1 MDIIKLKQKLTKIW
15 ENLDDW
21 FYIKIR
27 SNIRYFFEKVIGTF
41 AYARFI
47 WKSNAFREW
56 DYAYLY
62 DIIEFKL
69 RRMAKQLRAD
79 DFVVNHEKAYN
90 EIMSTLKHLENYNKY
105 DECTD
110 TERTKEEILSDAQMQ
125 QQCWNNFH
133 DALKQQAQRWW
144 S

>member
-1 MDIIKLKQKLTKIW
+1 MALKQRLAEIW
-15 ENLDDW
+15 ENIDSW

-27 SNIRYFFEKVIGTF
+27 SNVRYFFEKVVGTF
-41 AYARFI
+41 VYARFI

-79 DFVVNHEKAYN
+79 DFVANHEQTYN
-90 EIMSTLKHLENYNKY
+90 EIMSTLKHLENYNKCE
-105 DECTD
+105 ECTN
-110 TERTKEEILSDAQMQ
+110 TEKTREEILADVQMQ
-125 QQCWNNFH
+125 QQSWNNFH

>member
-1 MDIIKLKQKLTKIW
+1 MGLKQKLAEIW
-15 ENLDDW
+15 ENIDNW

-27 SNIRYFFEKVIGTF
+27 SNVRCFFEKVVGTF
-41 AYARFI
+41 VYARFI

-79 DFVVNHEKAYN
+79 DFVANHEQTYN
-90 EIMSTLKHLENYNKY
+90 EIMSTLKHLENYNKCE
-105 DECTD
+105 ECTN
-110 TERTKEEILSDAQMQ
+110 TERTREEILADVQMQ
-125 QQCWNNFH
+125 QQSWNNFH

>member
-1 MDIIKLKQKLTKIW
+1 MTLKQKLTEIW
-15 ENLDDW
+15 ENIDSW
-21 FYIKIR
+21 FYLKIR
-27 SNIRYFFEKVIGTF
+27 SNVRYFFEKVVGTF
-41 AYARFI
+41 VYARFI

-79 DFVVNHEKAYN
+79 DFVANHEQTYN
-90 EIMSTLKHLENYNKY
+90 EIMSTLKHLENYNKCE
-105 DECTD
+105 ECTN
-110 TERTKEEILSDAQMQ
+110 TERTREEILADVQMQ
-125 QQCWNNFH
+125 QQSWNNFH

>member
-1 MDIIKLKQKLTKIW
+1 MGLKQKLAEIW
-15 ENLDDW
+15 ENIDNW

-27 SNIRYFFEKVIGTF
+27 SNVRYFFEKVIGTF
-41 AYARFI
+41 VYARFI

-79 DFVVNHEKAYN
+79 DFVANHEQTYN
-90 EIMSTLKHLENYNKY
+90 EIMSTLKHLENYNKCE
-105 DECTD
+105 ECTN
-110 TERTKEEILSDAQMQ
+110 TERTREEILADVQMQ
-125 QQCWNNFH
+125 QQSWNNFH

>member
-1 MDIIKLKQKLTKIW
+1 MALKQKLAEIW
-15 ENLDDW
+15 ENIDSW

-27 SNIRYFFEKVIGTF
+27 SNVRYFFEKVVGTF
-41 AYARFI
+41 VYARFI

-79 DFVVNHEKAYN
+79 DFVANHEQTYN
-90 EIMSTLKHLENYNKY
+90 EIMSTLKHLENYNKCE
-105 DECTD
+105 ECTN
-110 TERTKEEILSDAQMQ
+110 TEKTREEILADVQMQ
-125 QQCWNNFH
+125 QQSWNNFH

>member
-1 MDIIKLKQKLTKIW
+1 MALKQKLAEIW
-15 ENLDDW
+15 ENIDSW
-21 FYIKIR
+21 FYNKIR
-27 SNIRYFFEKVIGTF
+27 SNVRYFFEKVVGTF
-41 AYARFI
+41 VYARFI

-79 DFVVNHEKAYN
+79 DFVANHEQTYN
-90 EIMSTLKHLENYNKY
+90 EIMSTLKHLENYNKCE
-105 DECTD
+105 ECTN
-110 TERTKEEILSDAQMQ
+110 TERTREEILADVQMQ
-125 QQCWNNFH
+125 QQSWNNFH

>member
-1 MDIIKLKQKLTKIW
+1 MTLKQKLAEIW
-15 ENLDDW
+15 ENIDNW

-27 SNIRYFFEKVIGTF
+27 SNVRYFFEKVIGTF
-41 AYARFI
+41 VYARFI

-79 DFVVNHEKAYN
+79 DFVANHEQTYN
-90 EIMSTLKHLENYNKY
+90 EIMSTLKYLENYNKCE
-105 DECTD
+105 ECTN
-110 TERTKEEILSDAQMQ
+110 TERTREEILADVQMQ
-125 QQCWNNFH
+125 QQSWNNFH

>member
-1 MDIIKLKQKLTKIW
+1 MALKQKLTEIW
-15 ENLDDW
+15 ENIDSW

-27 SNIRYFFEKVIGTF
+27 SNVRYFFEKVVGTF
-41 AYARFI
+41 VYARFI

-69 RRMAKQLRAD
+69 KRMAKQLRAD
-79 DFVVNHEKAYN
+79 DFVVNHEQTYN
-90 EIMSTLKHLENYNKY
+90 EIMSTLKHLENYNKCE
-105 DECTD
+105 ECTN
-110 TERTKEEILSDAQMQ
+110 TERTREEILADVQMQ
-125 QQCWNNFH
+125 QQSWNNFH

>member
-1 MDIIKLKQKLTKIW
+1 MILKQKLAEIW
-15 ENLDDW
+15 ENIDSW

-27 SNIRYFFEKVIGTF
+27 SNVRCFFEKVVGTF
-41 AYARFI
+41 VYARFI

-79 DFVVNHEKAYN
+79 DFVVNHEQTYN
-90 EIMSTLKHLENYNKY
+90 EIMSTLKHLENYNKCE
-105 DECTD
+105 ECTN
-110 TERTKEEILSDAQMQ
+110 TERTREEILADVQMQ
-125 QQCWNNFH
+125 QQSWNNFH

>member
-1 MDIIKLKQKLTKIW
+1 MTLKQKLAEIW
-15 ENLDDW
+15 ENIDSW

-27 SNIRYFFEKVIGTF
+27 SNVRCFFEKVVGTF
-41 AYARFI
+41 VYARFI

-79 DFVVNHEKAYN
+79 DFVANHEQTYN
-90 EIMSTLKHLENYNKY
+90 EIMSTLKHLENYNKCE
-105 DECTD
+105 ECTN
-110 TERTKEEILSDAQMQ
+110 TERTREEILADVQMQ
-125 QQCWNNFH
+125 QQSWNNFH
-133 DALKQQAQRWW
+133 DTLKQQAQRWW

>member
-1 MDIIKLKQKLTKIW
+1 MELKQKLAEIW
-15 ENLDDW
+15 EGIDSW

-27 SNIRYFFEKVIGTF
+27 SNVRYFFEKVVGTF
-41 AYARFI
+41 VYARFI

-79 DFVVNHEKAYN
+79 DFVANHEQTYN
-90 EIMSTLKHLENYNKY
+90 EIMSTLKHLENYNKC

-110 TERTKEEILSDAQMQ
+110 TERTREEILADVQMQ
-125 QQCWNNFH
+125 QQSWNNFH

>member
-1 MDIIKLKQKLTKIW
+1 MTLKQKLAEIW
-15 ENLDDW
+15 ENIDNW

-27 SNIRYFFEKVIGTF
+27 SNVRYFFEKVVGTF
-41 AYARFI
+41 VYARFI

-79 DFVVNHEKAYN
+79 DFVANHEQTYN
-90 EIMSTLKHLENYNKY
+90 EIMSTLKHLENYNKC

-110 TERTKEEILSDAQMQ
+110 TERTREEILADVQMQ
-125 QQCWNNFH
+125 QQSWNNFH

>member
-1 MDIIKLKQKLTKIW
+1 MKLKQKLTEIW
-15 ENLDDW
+15 ENIDSW
-21 FYIKIR
+21 FYNKIR
-27 SNIRYFFEKVIGTF
+27 SNVRYFYERIIGTF
-41 AYARFI
+41 VYARFI

-79 DFVVNHEKAYN
+79 DFVANHEQTYN
-90 EIMSTLKHLENYNKY
+90 EIMSTLKHLENYNKCE
-105 DECTD
+105 ECTN
-110 TERTKEEILSDAQMQ
+110 TERTREEILADVQMQ
-125 QQCWNNFH
+125 QQSWNNFH

>member
-1 MDIIKLKQKLTKIW
+1 MTLKQKLAEIW
-15 ENLDDW
+15 ENIDSW

-27 SNIRYFFEKVIGTF
+27 SNVRYFFEKVVGTF
-41 AYARFI
+41 VYARFI

-79 DFVVNHEKAYN
+79 DFVANHEQTYN
-90 EIMSTLKHLENYNKY
+90 EIMFTLKHLENYNKCE
-105 DECTD
+105 ECTN
-110 TERTKEEILSDAQMQ
+110 TERTREEILADVQMQ
-125 QQCWNNFH
+125 QQSWNNFH

>member
-1 MDIIKLKQKLTKIW
+1 MKLKQKLTEIW
-15 ENLDDW
+15 ENIDNW
-21 FYIKIR
+21 FYTKIR
-27 SNIRYFFEKVIGTF
+27 SNVRYFYERVIGTF
-41 AYARFI
+41 VYARFI

-56 DYAYLY
+56 DFAYLY

-69 RRMAKQLRAD
+69 RRMAKQLRKD
-79 DFVVNHEKAYN
+79 DFVVDHEKTYN

-125 QQCWNNFH
+125 QQSWNNFH

>member
-1 MDIIKLKQKLTKIW
+1 MGLKQKLAEIW
-15 ENLDDW
+15 ENIDSW

-27 SNIRYFFEKVIGTF
+27 SNVRYFFEKVVGTF
-41 AYARFI
+41 VYARFI

-79 DFVVNHEKAYN
+79 DFVANHEQTYN
-90 EIMSTLKHLENYNKY
+90 EIMSTLKHLENYNKCE
-105 DECTD
+105 ECTN
-110 TERTKEEILSDAQMQ
+110 TERTREEILADVQMQ
-125 QQCWNNFH
+125 QQSWNNFH

>member
-1 MDIIKLKQKLTKIW
+1 MTLKQKLAEIW
-15 ENLDDW
+15 ENIDSW

-27 SNIRYFFEKVIGTF
+27 SNVRYFFEKVVGTF
-41 AYARFI
+41 VYAHFI

-79 DFVVNHEKAYN
+79 DFVANHEQTYN
-90 EIMSTLKHLENYNKY
+90 EIMSTLKHLENYNKC

-110 TERTKEEILSDAQMQ
+110 TERTREEILADVQKQ
-125 QQCWNNFH
+125 QQSWNNFH

>member
-1 MDIIKLKQKLTKIW
+1 MTLKQKLAEIW
-15 ENLDDW
+15 ENIDSW

-27 SNIRYFFEKVIGTF
+27 SNVRYFFEKVVGTF
-41 AYARFI
+41 VYARFM

-79 DFVVNHEKAYN
+79 DFVANHEQTYN
-90 EIMSTLKHLENYNKY
+90 EIMSTLKHLENYNKCE
-105 DECTD
+105 ECTN
-110 TERTKEEILSDAQMQ
+110 TERTREEILADVQMQ
-125 QQCWNNFH
+125 QQSWNNFH

>member
-1 MDIIKLKQKLTKIW
+1 MTLKQKLTEIW
-15 ENLDDW
+15 ENIDSW

-27 SNIRYFFEKVIGTF
+27 SNVRYFFEKVVGTF
-41 AYARFI
+41 VYARFI

-79 DFVVNHEKAYN
+79 DFVANHEQTYN
-90 EIMSTLKHLENYNKY
+90 EIMSTLKHLENYNKC

-110 TERTKEEILSDAQMQ
+110 TKRTREEILADVQMQ
-125 QQCWNNFH
+125 QQSWNNFH

>member
-1 MDIIKLKQKLTKIW
+1 MALKQKLAEIW
-15 ENLDDW
+15 ENIDSW

-27 SNIRYFFEKVIGTF
+27 SNVHYFFERVIGTVV
-41 AYARFI
+41 YARFI

-79 DFVVNHEKAYN
+79 DFVANHEQTYN
-90 EIMSTLKHLENYNKY
+90 EIMSTLKHLENYNKC
-105 DECTD
+105 DECTN
-110 TERTKEEILSDAQMQ
+110 TERTREEILADVQKQ
-125 QQCWNNFH
+125 QQSWNNFH

>member
-1 MDIIKLKQKLTKIW
+1 MTLKQKLAEIW
-15 ENLDDW
+15 ENIDNW

-27 SNIRYFFEKVIGTF
+27 SNVRYFFEKVVGTF
-41 AYARFI
+41 VYARFI

-79 DFVVNHEKAYN
+79 DFVANHEQTYN
-90 EIMSTLKHLENYNKY
+90 EIMSTLKHLENYNKCE
-105 DECTD
+105 ECTD
-110 TERTKEEILSDAQMQ
+110 TERTREEILADVQKQ
-125 QQCWNNFH
+125 QQSWNNFH

>member
-1 MDIIKLKQKLTKIW
+1 MTLKQKLAEIW
-15 ENLDDW
+15 ENIDCW

-27 SNIRYFFEKVIGTF
+27 SNVRYFFEKVVGTF
-41 AYARFI
+41 VYARFI

-79 DFVVNHEKAYN
+79 DFVANHEQTYN
-90 EIMSTLKHLENYNKY
+90 EIMSTLKHLENYNKCE
-105 DECTD
+105 ECTD
-110 TERTKEEILSDAQMQ
+110 TERTREEILADVQMQ
-125 QQCWNNFH
+125 QQSWNNFH

>member
-1 MDIIKLKQKLTKIW
+1 MDIIKLKQKLAEIW
-15 ENLDDW
+15 ENIDNW

-27 SNIRYFFEKVIGTF
+27 SNVRCFFEKVVGTF
-41 AYARFI
+41 VYARFI

-79 DFVVNHEKAYN
+79 DFVANHEQTYN
-90 EIMSTLKHLENYNKY
+90 EIMSTLKHLENYNKCE
-105 DECTD
+105 ECTN
-110 TERTKEEILSDAQMQ
+110 TERTREEILADVQMQ
-125 QQCWNNFH
+125 QQSWNNFH

>member
-1 MDIIKLKQKLTKIW
+1 MTLKQKLAEIW
-15 ENLDDW
+15 ENIDSW

-27 SNIRYFFEKVIGTF
+27 SNVRYFFEKVVGTF
-41 AYARFI
+41 VYARFI

-79 DFVVNHEKAYN
+79 DFVANHEQTYN
-90 EIMSTLKHLENYNKY
+90 EIISTLKHLENYNKCE
-105 DECTD
+105 ECTD
-110 TERTKEEILSDAQMQ
+110 TERTREEILADVQMQ
-125 QQCWNNFH
+125 QQSWNNFH

>member
-1 MDIIKLKQKLTKIW
+1 MTLKQKLAEIW
-15 ENLDDW
+15 ENIDSW

-27 SNIRYFFEKVIGTF
+27 SNVRCFFEKVVGTF
-41 AYARFI
+41 VYARFI

-79 DFVVNHEKAYN
+79 DFVANHEQTYN
-90 EIMSTLKHLENYNKY
+90 EIISTLKHLENYNKCE
-105 DECTD
+105 ECTN
-110 TERTKEEILSDAQMQ
+110 TERTREEILADVQMQ
-125 QQCWNNFH
+125 QQSWNNFH

>member
-1 MDIIKLKQKLTKIW
+1 MILKQKLAEIW
-15 ENLDDW
+15 ENIDSW

-27 SNIRYFFEKVIGTF
+27 SNIRYFFEKVVGTF
-41 AYARFI
+41 VYARFI

-69 RRMAKQLRAD
+69 RRMANQLRAD
-79 DFVVNHEKAYN
+79 DFVANHEQTYN
-90 EIMSTLKHLENYNKY
+90 EIMSTLKHLENYNKCE
-105 DECTD
+105 ECTN
-110 TERTKEEILSDAQMQ
+110 TERTREEILADVQMQ
-125 QQCWNNFH
+125 QQSWNNFH